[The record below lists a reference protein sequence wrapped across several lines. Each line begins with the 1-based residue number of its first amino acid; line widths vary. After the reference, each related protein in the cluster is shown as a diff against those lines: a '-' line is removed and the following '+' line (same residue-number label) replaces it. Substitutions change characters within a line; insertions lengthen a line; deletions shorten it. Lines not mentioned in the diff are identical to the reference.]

1 MQKNFS
7 FLKVTMLFFI
17 LPVLAN
23 GQYKVRIVLD
33 NVPVQTSS
41 KVYIAGNFNSWNPED
56 PLVALQKDAEGKY
69 SIAFN
74 NSPKMDYEFKFTMGS
89 WQTVECQ
96 SNGMD
101 IPNRRLSIQSDTV
114 LHFSIAGWKNGKNEP
129 PKHTASQHVQVL
141 DTAFQIPQLQRTR
154 RVWIYLPADYATSDK
169 KYSVLYMHDGQN
181 LFDAATSFAGEW
193 GVDEALD
200 TLNKPCIVVGIDN
213 GGTHRMQEYNVEDN
227 DRFGKGEGKAYL
239 EFIVNTLKP
248 YIDKKFRTLPDAKHT
263 AIAGSSMGGLISF
276 YALLDYPTS
285 FGAAG
290 VFSPSFWLVE
300 NKMPADFSIL
310 NGKRIYFYY
319 GDLEGKEM
327 GPPTEKVITKT
338 KTVPHVDIASSVD
351 QQGKHN
357 EAAWKKTFPAFYRW
371 WVEGMQ

>member
-1 MQKNFS
+1 MQKILLL
-7 FLKVTMLFFI
+7 LKTSILLSM
-17 LPVLAN
+17 LPVLVQ

-33 NVPVQTSS
+33 TVPDQTISNI
-41 KVYIAGNFNSWNPED
+41 YIAGNFNGWSPAD
-56 PLVALQKDAEGKY
+56 PLVALQKGAEGKY
-69 SIAFN
+69 SIAFD

-101 IPNRRLSIQSDTV
+101 ISNRHLSIQSDTV
-114 LHFSIAGWKNGKNEP
+114 LHFSVAGWKNGKNEP
-129 PKHTASQHVQVL
+129 PKHTASRNVQVL

-154 RVWIYLPADYATSDK
+154 RIWIYLPADYNAGNK
-169 KYSVLYMHDGQN
+169 KYPVLYMHDGQN

-213 GGTHRMQEYNVEDN
+213 GGSHRMQEYNVESDGK
-227 DRFGKGEGKAYL
+227 FGKGEGKAYL

-248 YIDKKFRTLPDAKHT
+248 YIDKNYRTLPDAKHT

-276 YALLDYPTS
+276 YALLDFPGT

-300 NKMPADFSIL
+300 NKMPADFSVL
-310 NGKRIYFYY
+310 NGKRLYFYY
-319 GDLEGKEM
+319 GELEGKEM
-327 GPPTEKVITKT
+327 GIPTEKVIAKT
-338 KTVPHVDIASSVD
+338 KTIQHVDVQLSVD
-351 QQGKHN
+351 EQGRHN

-371 WVEGMQ
+371 WVKGLE